1 MKKKFL
7 YLFTILLMTRII
19 FVVSFPDTFPFFI
32 YIQELGI
39 YDCTNDFCLE
49 ITESGEICFQ
59 IFETGE
65 WLFGDRQIKAGKIYE
80 VFKIKQGLKLVD
92 WSYDLREIRD

>member
-65 WLFGDRQIKAGKIYE
+65 WLFGSTLVNKNAIYKISKGSNSLIIE
-80 VFKIKQGLKLVD
+80 RWK
-92 WSYDLREIRD
+92 